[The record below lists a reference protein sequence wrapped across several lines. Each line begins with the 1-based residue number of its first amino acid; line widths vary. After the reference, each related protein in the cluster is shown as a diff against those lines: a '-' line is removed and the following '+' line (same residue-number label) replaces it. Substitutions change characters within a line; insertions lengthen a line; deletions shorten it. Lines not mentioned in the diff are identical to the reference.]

1 MILFLFYASCFAFA
15 LFIEM
20 PFIHKSDNKYYTLEY
35 IVDDSDTGCGLW
47 AVCKYED
54 EFE

>member
-1 MILFLFYASCFAFA
+1 
-15 LFIEM
+15 M
-20 PFIHKSDNKYYTLEY
+20 PFPVYVNSKNKNYTLEY